1 MSERSIA
8 KWILTLATATV
19 LGLSSAA
26 ADNHIEPGEADA
38 AAEETETPYDAY
50 GELYRAG
57 DYRLAR
63 PGARPVS
70 NFYNRP
76 GFSSVDQR
84 CFSGA
89 VTMELSVAHP
99 VFPASRMYF
108 YEQIRIRPTLHG
120 GRYAQRFSWEI
131 TSDPFELMG
140 TVTTAEGAGVGRA
153 RAWLTL
159 NYRDGIYRL
168 VTDVTP
174 RDGLYEISSS
184 GGGISQ
190 MVFEDFFFGFAD
202 HHYSYVDLSGLA
214 GAGAA
219 GVAATQDINAL
230 LSNRP
235 PNVFMGFI
243 DWTEIGDSEGETE
256 TYIELSREEPMAL
269 SYHGVEFSGTRVT
282 EIRILCDA
290 VIRRIQSQWPR

>member
-8 KWILTLATATV
+8 KWILTLGVMTA
-19 LGLSSAA
+19 LGLSSVG
-26 ADNHIEPGEADA
+26 ADTHIETETEEA
-38 AAEETETPYDAY
+38 AAEAETPYDTY

-63 PGARPVS
+63 PGGRPVS
-70 NFYNRP
+70 NFYNRH

-89 VTMELSVAHP
+89 VSLELSVAHP
-99 VFPASRMYF
+99 AFPASRMYF
-108 YEQIRIRPTLHG
+108 YEQIRIRPTLSG
-120 GRYAQRFSWEI
+120 GRYAHRFSWEI

-140 TVTTAEGAGVGRA
+140 IVTTADGAGVGRA

-159 NYRDGIYRL
+159 NYRDGIYRF

-184 GGGISQ
+184 GGGVSQ
-190 MVFEDFFFGFAD
+190 MAFEDFFFGLAD

-243 DWTEIGDSEGETE
+243 DWTEISDSDGETE